1 MARETKTRMV
11 KASGRTY
18 FFDLKEAQNGKKYL
32 VLTESRRAKDGEEFL
47 RSTIILFPE
56 HAKEFSNA
64 VGEMTAKLA

>member
-1 MARETKTRMV
+1 MVREKKTRMV
-11 KASGRTY
+11 KGGGRTY
-18 FFDLKEAQNGKKYL
+18 FFDLKETQAGTKYL

-56 HAKEFSNA
+56 QAKEFGEA